1 MKTTEELCEIPGKL
15 QKNCVK
21 CFNPQKNC
29 VKPHP
34 KKLPAPPH
42 IYIMGDIYR
51 PKILGLLTIKILR
64 NKKGASLV

>member
-1 MKTTEELCEIPGKL
+1 M
-15 QKNCVK
+15 K
-21 CFNPQKNC
+21 CFDPQKKG

-34 KKLPAPPH
+34 KKLPASPH
-42 IYIMGDIYR
+42 IYIMGDTYR